1 MPVNTAK
8 VQGRRQVR
16 YASLEELLADA
27 ERLNAGPVK
36 ALGNWSAG
44 QIYRH
49 LATAFNGSIDGFT
62 MTLPWYVNVVGKL
75 FKKKLLN
82 GQMPP
87 GFKLPPD
94 AAQTLAPKPLIRRGP
109 VRVASLRRAPGARA
123 APSQPS
129 RLWRHQQGRLEQS
142 SRHARESA
150 HEFFG
155 CVAGALRVPWP
166 G

>member
-62 MTLPWYVNVVGKL
+62 MTLPWYVHVMGKL

-94 AAQTLAPKPLIRRGP
+94 AAQTLAPKPTSPEEGLSELRAA
-109 VRVASLRRAPGARA
+109 VARLEREPRRA
-123 APSQPS
+123 
-129 RLWRHQQGRLEQS
+129 RHPVFGDISKEDWNKVHVM
-142 SRHARESA
+142 HANLHMS
-150 HEFFG
+150 FL
-155 CVAGALRVPWP
+155 VV
-166 G
+166 